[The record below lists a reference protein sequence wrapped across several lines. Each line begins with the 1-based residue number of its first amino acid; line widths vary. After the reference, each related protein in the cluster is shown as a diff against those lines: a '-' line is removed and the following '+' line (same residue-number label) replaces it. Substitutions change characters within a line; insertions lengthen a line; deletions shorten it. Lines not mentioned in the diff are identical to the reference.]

1 MPQFHY
7 RAARSDGRV
16 IENHL
21 EAENEYIVRTQL
33 ETQGLVILS
42 LRAKKRWVGAGSRP
56 KARGHLSQREF
67 LVFNQQFLALVKA
80 GLPILKAFD
89 ILTERATHGNFQ
101 VALQDVREE
110 IRGGSS
116 ISQAMATQ
124 PKHFPDL
131 YRATIQSGEYT
142 GNLAEVLQR
151 YIAYLKLI
159 IGVREKTV
167 KALAY
172 PGFLILVGM
181 GVIAFLLTYVIP
193 TFSEVYAQN
202 DAKLPFLT
210 QMLLDVID
218 SAGLWLPWIFGLAL
232 LLCVTLYSWIHT
244 PAGRM
249 QYHWIL
255 LRIPL
260 LGDIILKGQII
271 RLARTL
277 GTIIAGGIPLL
288 SALMITAN
296 AMTNKIISRALIA
309 ATNHVRDGMSLAT
322 SLKTERFLPRMT
334 IEMIEVGETTGSLEN
349 MLHEIAEFHEGELN
363 LQLDQLTTWIEPIL
377 LLIMG
382 FVIGGIVI
390 IMYLP
395 IFQLAGT
402 V

>member
-7 RAARSDGRV
+7 RAARADGTI
-16 IENHL
+16 IEDQL
-21 EAENEYIVRTQL
+21 EAENDYVVRTQL
-33 ETQGLVILS
+33 ETRGLVVLHV
-42 LRAKKRWVGAGSRP
+42 AGKKRWGGSTTRP
-56 KARGHLSQREF
+56 KARGHLSHREF

-89 ILTERATHGNFQ
+89 ILTDRATHGNFQ

-110 IRGGSS
+110 IRGGSA

-131 YRATIQSGEYT
+131 YRATIQSGEQT

-172 PGFLILVGM
+172 PGFLIIVGI
-181 GVIAFLLTYVIP
+181 GVVGFLLTYVIP
-193 TFSEVYAQN
+193 TFSEVYAQSH
-202 DAKLPFLT
+202 AALPFLT
-210 QMLLDVID
+210 QMLLDLIN
-218 SAGLWLPWIFGLAL
+218 SIQIWLPWIFGLTVMLA
-232 LLCVTLYSWIHT
+232 VALYSWVQT
-244 PAGRM
+244 SAGRT

-255 LRIPL
+255 LRVPL
-260 LGDIILKGQII
+260 LGDIILKSQII

-288 SALMITAN
+288 SALTITAN

-309 ATNHVRDGMSLAT
+309 ATDHVRDGTSLAA
-322 SLKTERFLPRMT
+322 SLNTERFLPRMT
-334 IEMIEVGETTGSLEN
+334 IEMIEVGETTGSLET

-382 FVIGGIVI
+382 VIIGGIVI

>member
-7 RAARSDGRV
+7 RAAQSDGRI
-16 IENHL
+16 IENYL
-21 EAENEYIVRTQL
+21 EAENEYVVRTQL

-42 LRAKKRWVGAGSRP
+42 LHGKKRWVGSSSRP

-67 LVFNQQFLALVKA
+67 LIFNQQFLALVKA

-101 VALQDVREE
+101 VALQHVREE

-131 YRATIQSGEYT
+131 YRATIQSGEHT
-142 GNLAEVLQR
+142 GNLVEVLQR

-159 IGVREKTV
+159 IGVREKTI

-172 PGFLILVGM
+172 PGFLIIVGM

-202 DAKLPFLT
+202 DAQLPFLT
-210 QMLLDVID
+210 QMLLDLID
-218 SAGLWLPWIFGLAL
+218 SVGLWLPWTLGLTL
-232 LLCVTLYSWIHT
+232 FLFVTLYSWIRT
-244 PAGRM
+244 PAGRT

-260 LGDIILKGQII
+260 LGDIILKNQII

-288 SALMITAN
+288 SALTITAN
-296 AMTNKIISRALIA
+296 AMTNKIISRSLTA

-322 SLKTERFLPRMT
+322 SLKTEHFLPRMT
-334 IEMIEVGETTGSLEN
+334 IEMIEVGETTGSLET

-382 FVIGGIVI
+382 VVIGGIVI